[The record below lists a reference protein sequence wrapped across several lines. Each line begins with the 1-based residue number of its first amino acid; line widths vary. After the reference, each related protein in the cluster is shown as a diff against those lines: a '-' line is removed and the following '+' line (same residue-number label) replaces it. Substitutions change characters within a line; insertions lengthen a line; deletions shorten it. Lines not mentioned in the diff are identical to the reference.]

1 MEWKNKITDFLLQNG
16 PKLLGA
22 IIILVAGFVIAS
34 WIGKLVERWLEHKQL
49 EPPLRMLMGRIIRL
63 GVIAMAVVMALGTA
77 GFNITA
83 LIAGLSIAG
92 VGIGLALQGVLGNL
106 VAGLVI
112 IFTKPFRVGEYVDL
126 LGEEGNVDKIDLFTT
141 TLKHADL
148 SRVVIP
154 NRKIVGEI
162 LHNYGTIRQ
171 LDLTVGVGY
180 STDLNDAVRIVRD
193 VLDHNSRVLKDP
205 AAVVGVTTLADS
217 SINISVRPWVKV
229 PDYGAA
235 ITELYPMIVEKFRA
249 ANVQIPFPQREV
261 RMLGN

>member
-22 IIILVAGFVIAS
+22 IIILVAGFVVAS

-63 GVIAMAVVMALGTA
+63 GVVAMAVVMALGTA

-92 VGIGLALQGVLGNL
+92 VGVGLALQGVLGNL

-126 LGEEGNVDKIDLFTT
+126 LGEEGVVDRIELFTT
-141 TLKHADL
+141 TLRHPDL

-154 NRKIVGEI
+154 NRKIVGEV

-171 LDLTVGVGY
+171 LDLNVGVAY
-180 STDLNDAVRIVRD
+180 DSDLEKTLSAVRE
-193 VLDHNSRVLKDP
+193 VLSHNPDVLKDP
-205 AAVVGVTTLADS
+205 APHVGVSTLADS
-217 SINISVRPWVKV
+217 SINISVRPWVEV
-229 PDYGAA
+229 GDYRQ
-235 ITELYPMIVEKFRA
+235 TRVDLYKAIVERFRA
-249 ANVQIPFPQREV
+249 SNIAIPFPQREV